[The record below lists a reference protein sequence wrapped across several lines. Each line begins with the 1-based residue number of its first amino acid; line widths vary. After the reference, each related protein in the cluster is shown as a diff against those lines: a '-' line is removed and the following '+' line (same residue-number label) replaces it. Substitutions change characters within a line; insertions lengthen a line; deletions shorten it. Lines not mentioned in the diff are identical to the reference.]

1 MAWKVLITART
12 FEVVGKPAI
21 EFLKSKGCE
30 VTIPPKWGPL
40 SGSELLEQLSGHD
53 AVLCSPDAYNAD
65 VFASIEG
72 SNLKIIS
79 RWGVGYDSINVPDAT
94 AAGIPVAYTPGLLDE
109 AVADYAFALLL
120 TMARRTH
127 SVHQTMREGGWAVEW
142 GVDLGQKTLGII
154 GCGRIGRAV
163 AKRASGFD
171 MRVLGYDVMP
181 HPDAKAMGV
190 DFVDLDTLLKESD
203 FVSIHAALTEENKG
217 MIGTEQLKS
226 MKQEALL
233 VNTARGAHV
242 DEAALV
248 QALKEG
254 WIAGAALDAYIKEP
268 LPADHPFRTTPNL
281 LMSPHQA
288 SSSKETG
295 ERVSLAAAEAIVDL
309 MEGRRPKLLV
319 NAGVLDQPQ
328 LRAQLK

>member
-1 MAWKVLITART
+1 LDEA
-12 FEVVGKPAI
+12 G
-21 EFLKSKGCE
+21 
-30 VTIPPKWGPL
+30 
-40 SGSELLEQLSGHD
+40 
-53 AVLCSPDAYNAD
+53 AYNAFPQLQT
-65 VFASIEG
+65 V
-72 SNLKIIS
+72 
-79 RWGVGYDSINVPDAT
+79 
-94 AAGIPVAYTPGLLDE
+94 
-109 AVADYAFALLL
+109 
-120 TMARRTH
+120 ARRTH
-127 SVHQTMREGGWAVEW
+127 NGHQTKRGGGWSGEW

-217 MIGTEQLKS
+217 MISTEQLKS

-319 NAGVLDQPQ
+319 NADVLDQPQ